1 MGNSEAAKHATGTF
15 WRQRLDTRH
24 FSSTGRDAKLVG
36 AIFTINR
43 TTSRVCPV
51 SSIIRCPE
59 CKRKLNLPEAMAGK
73 SFRCPACKS
82 IIPPMPKSRPAA
94 SELESDE
101 PDAPTPSRLVKTRD
115 AAVPPRR
122 RPPQDEEAEED
133 TELEE
138 ARPAR
143 EKPLRKNRPKRKKS
157 SAGLIIG
164 LVAGGVML
172 LLLVLGVGGGVLWYF
187 LRNKTIPQSEWQTF
201 SPPNGGCTVLMPGT
215 PTPQTLNILGISA
228 KTYQVERK
236 KEDAYFAL
244 TIFDISPPF
253 LRPSLLEDVARSSRD
268 GAKSRM
274 DAVEPGSKVTSESA
288 ISLGNLPGRE
298 YQLTPPPTKRGTF
311 ITRLYLAKI
320 GNTHRIF
327 LVMAGGSI
335 IQPNKGDAAR
345 FFDSFK
351 IDDAATPP
359 TFGGAAKEGGAKPP
373 PDNKLPQA
381 NPQPNPPRPDPGP
394 RPPRMPRRQPKSP
407 SGPVS
412 FADDE
417 PHVSLMTRRM

>member
-1 MGNSEAAKHATGTF
+1 
-15 WRQRLDTRH
+15 
-24 FSSTGRDAKLVG
+24 
-36 AIFTINR
+36 
-43 TTSRVCPV
+43 
-51 SSIIRCPE
+51 
-59 CKRKLNLPEAMAGK
+59 
-73 SFRCPACKS
+73 
-82 IIPPMPKSRPAA
+82 MPKLRPAS
-94 SELESDE
+94 SEPESDK
-101 PDAPTPSRLVKTRD
+101 PDAPTPSRAVKTRD
-115 AAVPPRR
+115 AAVPSRR
-122 RPPQDEEAEED
+122 RPPQDEEVEED
-133 TELEE
+133 IGLEKE
-138 ARPAR
+138 SPTR
-143 EKPLRKNRPKRKKS
+143 EKPLRKKRPKRKKA

-164 LVAGGVML
+164 LVAGGVVL
-172 LLLVLGVGGGVLWYF
+172 FLLVLGVGGGALWYF

-201 SPPNGGCTVLMPGT
+201 SPPNSGCTVLMPGT

-236 KEDAYFAL
+236 KEDAFFAL

-253 LRPSLLEDVARSSRD
+253 LRPSLLEDVAKSSRD

-274 DAVEPGSKVTSESA
+274 DAVEPGSSVTSESA

-298 YQLTPPPTKRGTF
+298 YQITPPPTKRGTF

-359 TFGGAAKEGGAKPP
+359 TFDGAAKEGGAKPP
-373 PDNKLPQA
+373 PQA
-381 NPQPNPPRPDPGP
+381 NPPRPNPGA
-394 RPPRMPRRQPKSP
+394 RPPRVPRRQPKSP

-417 PHVSLMTRRM
+417 PHVALMTRRM